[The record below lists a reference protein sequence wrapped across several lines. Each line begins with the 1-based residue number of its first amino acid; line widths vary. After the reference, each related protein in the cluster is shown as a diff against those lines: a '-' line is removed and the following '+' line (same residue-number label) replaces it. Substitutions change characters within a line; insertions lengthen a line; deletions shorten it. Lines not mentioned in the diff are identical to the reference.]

1 MPDIA
6 HLWAYLNGTM
16 VRGKDATVSLFDRG
30 ILWGDGVYEAI
41 RTYKGKPFRVA
52 DRIERFFR
60 SLYYARIDPGFSKER
75 LQQITDE
82 VIQANLPLLAPNED
96 LTMNYYISRGSMA
109 VRHGR
114 TPAGTVAVFCQ
125 PIAFASFARFYV
137 SGAPAVIPATRRT
150 PPQCVS
156 PKAKVSNKMNHFVA
170 ELEAKASN
178 PEAYAVMLD
187 LDGNITEGS
196 SANFL
201 FISGGRIKI
210 PDTRFVLSGADMAAL
225 LELADGMGIGADE
238 GTYTT
243 YDVYNAEEA
252 FLTTNSFGI
261 LPIVSLNGLPIGTG
275 TVGPM
280 TRRFMA
286 AWSEM
291 VGLDFVE
298 QALSHLPP
306 HERASL
312 AQP

>member
-1 MPDIA
+1 
-6 HLWAYLNGTM
+6 
-16 VRGKDATVSLFDRG
+16 V
-30 ILWGDGVYEAI
+30 GDGVYEAI

-52 DRIERFFR
+52 DRIERFLR
-60 SLYYARIDPGFSKER
+60 SLYYARIDPRFSKETW
-75 LQQITDE
+75 QQITHD
-82 VIQANLPLLAPNED
+82 VIQANLPLLGPNED
-96 LTMNYYISRGSMA
+96 LTINYYISRGSMA
-109 VRHGR
+109 VRNGR
-114 TPAGTVAVFCQ
+114 TPAGTVAIFCQ
-125 PIAFASFARFYV
+125 LIAFAGFARFYV
-137 SGAPAVIPATRRT
+137 TGAPAVIPATRRT

-178 PEAYAVMLD
+178 PEAYAIMLD

-196 SANFL
+196 GSNFL
-201 FISGGRIKI
+201 FISGGRIKV
-210 PDTRFVLSGADMAAL
+210 PDTRFVLSGADMAAV
-225 LELADGMGIGADE
+225 LELADGMGIGSDG

-261 LPIVSLNGLPIGTG
+261 LPIVTLNGLPIGTG

-280 TRRFMA
+280 TRRLMA

-291 VGLDFVE
+291 VGMDFVE

-306 HERASL
+306 GARGALEQ
-312 AQP
+312 QP